1 MVYLTAGEKGT
12 FDSSLTPDV
21 VRTIR
26 QREAAAA
33 YLSLGFP
40 KAELADRTDSPLYL
54 LLGLMAKASRQ
65 FFTFEQYLDRG
76 SESRHAYFAALE
88 MLRAHTHRVLLP
100 VAKIA
105 DIQVPKI
112 ADHRRYDEAWQL
124 EAYERP
130 DAELSDERARS
141 VTDASTGR

>member
-12 FDSSLTPDV
+12 FDSSLTPDA

-40 KAELADRTDSPLYL
+40 KAELADRTHSPLYL

-105 DIQVPKI
+105 D
-112 ADHRRYDEAWQL
+112 HRRYDEAWQL